1 MMCDRPAQQ
10 RGVTLFVAMII
21 LAALSLMAVWAFSS
35 STMNLR
41 VVGNSQTRAE
51 VFVAGQ
57 TAIEQTISSPAFMQ
71 QPDTVAA
78 APIAI
83 DVDGDGAVDQTARLV
98 PTPSCY
104 RARTVRMNE
113 LDAAVATDR
122 PCLRSASSA
131 NLGIES
137 ATGAGTGDSLCAD
150 SEWNVRA
157 LVSDVATGATVAMAQ
172 GVAAR
177 GLVTDA
183 ANGCP

>member
-1 MMCDRPAQQ
+1 MTLHRQARQ
-10 RGVTLFVAMII
+10 RGTTLFVALII
-21 LAALSLMAVWAFSS
+21 LAALSLMAAWAFNS

-51 VFVAGQ
+51 VFAAAQ
-57 TAIEQTISSPAFMQ
+57 AAIEQTISSPIFMQ
-71 QPDTVAA
+71 QPSVVAA
-78 APIAI
+78 APIPI
-83 DVDGDGAVDQTARLV
+83 DVDGDSIADQTARLV
-98 PTPSCY
+98 PAPSCY
-104 RARTVRMNE
+104 RTRTVRMNE
-113 LDAAVATDR
+113 LDAAVAVDR

-137 ATGAGTGDSLCAD
+137 TTGTGSGDSLCAD

>member
-1 MMCDRPAQQ
+1 MTRDRPARQ
-10 RGVTLFVAMII
+10 RGATLFVAMII
-21 LAALSLMAVWAFSS
+21 LAALSLMAAWAFNS

-51 VFVAGQ
+51 VFAAGQ

-71 QPDTVAA
+71 QPLVVAA
-78 APIAI
+78 APITI
-83 DVDGDGAVDQTARLV
+83 DVDGDGVVDQTARLV
-98 PTPSCY
+98 PAPSCY

-113 LDAAVATDR
+113 LDAAVASDR

-137 ATGAGTGDSLCAD
+137 TTGAGTGDSLCAD

-177 GLVTDA
+177 GLVTDV

>member
-1 MMCDRPAQQ
+1 MRHERRAQQ
-10 RGVTLFVAMII
+10 RGVTLFVGMII
-21 LAALSLMAVWAFSS
+21 LAALSLMAAWAFSS

-51 VFVAGQ
+51 VFAVGQ
-57 TAIEQTISSPAFMQ
+57 AAIEQTISSPVFMQ
-71 QPDTVAA
+71 QPLAVAA
-78 APIAI
+78 APIPF
-83 DVDGDGAVDQTARLV
+83 DVDGDGVADQSARLV
-98 PTPSCY
+98 PAPSCY
-104 RARTVRMNE
+104 RTRAVRMNE
-113 LDAAVATDR
+113 LDAAVEADR

-137 ATGAGTGDSLCAD
+137 TTGAGIGDSLCAD

-157 LVSDVATGATVAMAQ
+157 LVTDVATGATVAMAQ